1 MNKILSKYY
10 NKLPSILKNRYLLTL
25 IVFLL
30 WILLFDNNNLI
41 DRYHDIKN
49 LRQLE
54 QDRIYYKNRIEEDKR
69 KLFELKTDDE
79 NLEKFAREQYHMKKD
94 DEDIFIVVSEE
105 QEKREGKEDERV
117 RKQTRVR

>member
-1 MNKILSKYY
+1 MNSFLSKYY
-10 NKLPSILKNRYLLTL
+10 YKLPPVLRNKYFLTL
-25 IVFLL
+25 FGFLI

-54 QDRIYYKNRIEEDKR
+54 RDKVYYIERIEEDKR
-69 KLFELKTDDE
+69 KLYELKTDDE

-94 DEDIFIVVSEE
+94 DEDIFIIVTEK
-105 QEKREGKEDERV
+105 QEKEEKKEEERV
-117 RKQTRVR
+117 RKQTHVR